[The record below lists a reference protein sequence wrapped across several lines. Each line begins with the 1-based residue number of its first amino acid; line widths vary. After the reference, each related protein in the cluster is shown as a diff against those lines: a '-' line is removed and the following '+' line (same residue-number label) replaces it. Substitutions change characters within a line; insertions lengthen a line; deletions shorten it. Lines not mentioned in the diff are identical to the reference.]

1 MSNEL
6 LVAPVTN
13 GIDVAHRLVVTWQH
27 PVYRSIRPV
36 GMLSC
41 TTDGYRFAYL
51 EAAREVTGFQ
61 PFLGFADL
69 DRSYEAA
76 TLFPF
81 FAQRIMRPSRPDY
94 PAYLHSLALTDHAS
108 AWAILARSQGARAGD
123 TTQVFPEPE
132 VTTARRTR
140 HTFFLNGVR
149 HRLRDDADVEQALT
163 DLQAG
168 DVVALRDE
176 PDNSFNS
183 NAVHV
188 INGDGIAL
196 GWVPEV
202 LLSYL
207 RAVRSIAEPT
217 VTVEVANGDDVP
229 AAFRLLV
236 TLSGSVPE
244 GYDFFSGPEWAPAT
258 A

>member
-1 MSNEL
+1 MTTEL
-6 LVAPVTN
+6 L
-13 GIDVAHRLVVTWQH
+13 VAHRLVVTWQH
-27 PVYRSIRPV
+27 PVFFSTRPV
-36 GMLSC
+36 GLLSC

-51 EAAREVTGFQ
+51 EAAREVTGFR
-61 PFLGFADL
+61 PFLGFAYF
-69 DRSYEAA
+69 DRSYESVA
-76 TLFPF
+76 LFPF

-94 PAYLHSLALTDHAS
+94 PAYVHSLALTYNAS
-108 AWAILARSQGARAGD
+108 AWAILARSEGARAGD
-123 TTQVFPEPE
+123 TTQVFAEPE
-132 VTTARRTR
+132 VTTAGRTR
-140 HTFFLNGVR
+140 HTFFVNGVR
-149 HRLRDDADVEQALT
+149 HRLRHDADVEQALA

-176 PDNSFNS
+176 PDNSHDP
-183 NAVHV
+183 NAVQI

-207 RAVRSIAEPT
+207 RAVRSAGEPT

-229 AAFRLLV
+229 AVFRLLI
-236 TLSGSVPE
+236 TLSGAVPDK
-244 GYDFFSGPEWAPAT
+244 YDFFSGPEWALTT

>member
-1 MSNEL
+1 MSSEL
-6 LVAPVTN
+6 PVAS
-13 GIDVAHRLVVTWQH
+13 RLVVTWQH
-27 PVYRSIRPV
+27 PVSRSIRPV

-51 EAAREVTGFQ
+51 EAARKVTGFR

-94 PAYLHSLALTDHAS
+94 PAYVHSLDLTDNAS

-123 TTQVFPEPE
+123 TTQVFGEPE

-140 HTFFLNGVR
+140 HTFFASGVR
-149 HRLRDDADVEQALT
+149 HRLRDGADVEQALT

-207 RAVRSIAEPT
+207 RAVRSVGEPT
-217 VTVEVANGDDVP
+217 VTVDVANGDDVP
-229 AAFRLLV
+229 AAFRLLI
-236 TLSGSVPE
+236 TLRGEVPD
-244 GYDFFSGPEWAPAT
+244 GYDFFGGPEWALTTP
-258 A
+258 